1 MTKELKEDSMKAE
14 KEFGLRGNKLSLN
27 LFALVVTFL
36 FLTLSS
42 NSRAD
47 EKPSERW
54 AGKWVQGVYTT
65 TIKVE
70 NWQLMATFVADF
82 QDLTN
87 SDSGEWMGIKV
98 SESGKKVTGRWES
111 DYTDAQKSGK
121 RCGTFTMTLHTG
133 WFGKANDKII
143 GEYIEECDNLYKQ
156 NHNTSMFPGKKWSFI
171 LTRKVETIPTP
182 TTTPSSNP

>member
-1 MTKELKEDSMKAE
+1 MKAE
-14 KEFGLRGNKLSLN
+14 KEFGSGGNKLGLN
-27 LFALVVTFL
+27 LFALIVTFL
-36 FLTLSS
+36 FLILSL

-70 NWQLMATFVADF
+70 NWQLIATYVADF

-87 SDSGEWMGIKV
+87 SDSGEWTAIKV
-98 SESGKKVTGRWES
+98 SESGKKLTGKWKS
-111 DYTDAQKSGK
+111 DYADTQKSGK

-133 WFGKANDKII
+133 WFGKANDNIT
-143 GEYIEECDNLYKQ
+143 GEYIEECDNLYNQ
-156 NHNTSMFPGKKWSFI
+156 DHNTSMFPGKKWSVI
-171 LTRKVETIPTP
+171 LTRKGETVPTP
-182 TTTPSSNP
+182 TTTPTSTP